1 MFMQLRFQVMHP
13 PSKSRR
19 ILAEI
24 DLPIRQRRLSTK
36 SALAGADTLVNETL
50 VIQAERLLHQDIVNG
65 VHAAGARLNIRELAA
80 RYDIGATPIR
90 EALTK
95 LSANGFVAVIENR
108 GFRVASLSAEDLV
121 DIVSAR
127 QLIEIAALRLSMR
140 DGDAEW
146 EAGIAGTL
154 RKIEHFASSLQT
166 SAEGWGA
173 ELDVVHKQFHT
184 ALLQASGS
192 PRLINMHQIFYD
204 QTFRYRQTMFTR
216 MPSLDDFVQD
226 HRELAQLVLARN
238 VDAACRRLSEHLTH
252 TLKEV
257 YPGVTLP
264 DPSRQ

>member
-1 MFMQLRFQVMHP
+1 MAEVE
-13 PSKSRR
+13 
-19 ILAEI
+19 LARPKGMSLKAPVGT
-24 DLPIRQRRLSTK
+24 DV
-36 SALAGADTLVNETL
+36 AVNETL

-65 VHAAGARLNIRELAA
+65 VHAAGGRLNIRELAA

-95 LSANGFVAVIENR
+95 LSAQGFVAVVENR

-121 DIVSAR
+121 DIVSSR
-127 QLIEIAALRLSMR
+127 QLIEIAALRTSMR

-154 RKIEHFASSLQT
+154 RKIEHFAANFRT
-166 SAEGWGA
+166 TADGWGA
-173 ELDVVHKQFHT
+173 ALDVVHKQFHT
-184 ALLQASGS
+184 ALLLACGS

-216 MPSLDDFVQD
+216 MPSLEDFVQD

-238 VDAACRRLSEHLTH
+238 TDAACRRLAEHLTH
-252 TLKEV
+252 TLREV
-257 YPGVTLP
+257 YPGVPLP
-264 DPSRQ
+264 DPGRPHRRTR

>member
-1 MFMQLRFQVMHP
+1 MLFVA
-13 PSKSRR
+13 KSRAA
-19 ILAEI
+19 LSEI
-24 DLPIRQRRLSTK
+24 VSPARPKRPSPKLS
-36 SALAGADTLVNETL
+36 SAGVETALNETL

-65 VHAAGARLNIRELAA
+65 VHAADARLNIRELAA

-127 QLIEIAALRLSMR
+127 QLIEIAALRRSMR

-154 RKIEHFASSLQT
+154 RKIEHFAASLSR

-173 ELDVVHKQFHT
+173 DLDVVHKQFHT

-216 MPSLDDFVQD
+216 MPSLEDFVQD

-238 VDAACRRLSEHLTH
+238 ADAACQRLAAHLTH

-264 DPSRQ
+264 DPSR

>member
-1 MFMQLRFQVMHP
+1 M
-13 PSKSRR
+13 
-19 ILAEI
+19 
-24 DLPIRQRRLSTK
+24 
-36 SALAGADTLVNETL
+36 GAETL
-50 VIQAERLLHQDIVNG
+50 VTLAERLLHGDIVNG

-95 LSANGFVAVIENR
+95 LSANGFVAAIENR
-108 GFRVASLSAEDLV
+108 GFRVASLSAADLV

-127 QLIEIAALRLSMR
+127 QLIEIEALRLSMR

-154 RKIEHFASSLQT
+154 RKIEHFAGSFST
-166 SAEGWGA
+166 AAEGWGTQ
-173 ELDVVHKQFHT
+173 LDVVHKQFHT
-184 ALLQASGS
+184 ALLQASNS
-192 PRLINMHQIFYD
+192 PRLLAMHQIFYD

-216 MPSLDDFVQD
+216 MPSLEEFVQG
-226 HRELAQLVLARN
+226 HRELAALVLARN
-238 VDAACRRLSEHLTH
+238 VPAACRSLAEHLTH

-264 DPSRQ
+264 YPGQL